1 VTVPLVAPDHAM
13 PQLML
18 DIKMSQLAAWTT
30 SNVLY
35 DDSVGKLGA
44 SGIMNG

>member
-1 VTVPLVAPDHAM
+1 MTVPLVAPDHAM